1 MVDNPQVN
9 VQAKL
14 NIKLENPT
22 SFESISN
29 VLEKISEQI
38 EDGTYDAVE
47 ELSEEIADFQ
57 RNTLISNGNVRSGGL
72 LNSITAN
79 VDGLSST
86 IGSNLDGYAPSV
98 IEYGRDEVYPVNAQC
113 LHYISDGKEYFVK
126 SVSAYSG
133 NPYVEPS
140 YEYGKNI
147 AKDVVLKN
155 IR

>member
-1 MVDNPQVN
+1 MVDNPKVN
-9 VQAKL
+9 VQARINLDL
-14 NIKLENPT
+14 NNDTQFSSIDKVLSKVIKNIENGV
-22 SFESISN
+22 EN
-29 VLEKISEQI
+29 
-38 EDGTYDAVE
+38 AVE

-57 RNTLISNGNVRSGGL
+57 KNTLISNGNVKTAKL

-79 VDGLSST
+79 VKGLSST
-86 IGSNLDGYAPSV
+86 IGSTLDGYAPSV
-98 IEYGRDEVYPVNAQC
+98 IEYGRDEVYPINAQC

>member
-1 MVDNPQVN
+1 MVDNPKVD
-9 VQAKL
+9 VQARINL
-14 NIKLENPT
+14 NLNNDTQFSSIDKVLSKVIKNIENGV
-22 SFESISN
+22 EN
-29 VLEKISEQI
+29 
-38 EDGTYDAVE
+38 AVE

-57 RNTLISNGNVRSGGL
+57 RNTLISNGNVKTGKL

-79 VDGLSST
+79 VKGLSST
-86 IGSNLDGYAPSV
+86 IGSTLDGYAPSV
-98 IEYGRDEVYPVNAQC
+98 IEYGRDEVYPINAQC

-140 YEYGKNI
+140 YQYGKNI

>member
-1 MVDNPQVN
+1 MVENPQVI

-14 NIKLENPT
+14 DIKLENPT
-22 SFESISN
+22 FFQSISD
-29 VLEKISEQI
+29 VFDKVSEQI

-57 RNTLISNGNVRSGGL
+57 RNTLISNGNVKTGGL

-86 IGSNLDGYAPSV
+86 IGSDLDGYAPSV
-98 IEYGRDEVYPVNAQC
+98 IEYGRDEVYPINAQC

-133 NPYVEPS
+133 DPYVQPS
-140 YEYGKNI
+140 FEYGKDI
-147 AKDVVLKN
+147 AKDIVLKN
-155 IR
+155 IK